1 MTLLILEFGTFLG
14 FLAQTVAGFSAGL
27 FALPILLLVVDLQ
40 EASALLAPLFLAF
53 SAFYMVKEWPAMDK
67 RALLELGIGTTAG
80 MVIGVYLLKVADP
93 EILQRVLGG
102 LILTYVLYR
111 LTQRS
116 SIALFERLGLLFG
129 LVGGIVT
136 GLYSA
141 GGTFYVIYLHN
152 KFEKGSV
159 IRATVMGVLGLA
171 NIVRIPLL
179 LQTEILTLES
189 LRRSLL
195 VLPALLLGLYAGEKL
210 YARLNNT
217 LFKRVLLALLTTAG
231 VSLLLR

>member
-1 MTLLILEFGTFLG
+1 LILEFGTFLG
-14 FLAQTVAGFSAGL
+14 FLTQTVAGFSAGL

-53 SAFYMVKEWPAMDK
+53 SAFYMVKEWAATDK
-67 RALLELGIGTTAG
+67 HALFELGLGTTVG
-80 MVIGVYLLKVADP
+80 MIIGVYLLKGAEP
-93 EILQRVLGG
+93 QILQRVLGG
-102 LILTYVLYR
+102 LILAYVLYR

-116 SIALFERLGLLFG
+116 HIALFERLGLLFG
-129 LVGGIVT
+129 LIGGIVT

-171 NIVRIPLL
+171 NIIRIPLL
-179 LQTEILTLES
+179 LQTKILTPES

-195 VLPALLLGLYAGEKL
+195 VLPAFLLGLYAGEKL
-210 YARLNNT
+210 YAQLNNT
-217 LFKRVLLALLTTAG
+217 LFRRVLLALLTIAG
-231 VSLLLR
+231 ASLLLR

>member
-14 FLAQTVAGFSAGL
+14 FLTQTVAGFSAGL
-27 FALPILLLVVDLQ
+27 FALPILLIVVDLR
-40 EASALLAPLFLAF
+40 EASALLAPLFLTF
-53 SAFYMVKEWPAMDK
+53 SAFYMVKEWAAMDK
-67 RALLELGIGTTAG
+67 RALLELGLGTTVG
-80 MVIGVYLLKVADP
+80 MVIGVYLLKSADP
-93 EILQRVLGG
+93 ELLQRLLGG
-102 LILTYVLYR
+102 LILAYVLYR

-116 SIALFERLGLLFG
+116 RIAFFERLGLLFG
-129 LVGGIVT
+129 LAGGIVT

-152 KFEKGSV
+152 KFEKAKV

-171 NIVRIPLL
+171 NIIRIPLL

-210 YARLNNT
+210 YAQLNNA
-217 LFKRVLLALLTTAG
+217 LFKRVLLALLVLSGIT
-231 VSLLLR
+231 LLFR